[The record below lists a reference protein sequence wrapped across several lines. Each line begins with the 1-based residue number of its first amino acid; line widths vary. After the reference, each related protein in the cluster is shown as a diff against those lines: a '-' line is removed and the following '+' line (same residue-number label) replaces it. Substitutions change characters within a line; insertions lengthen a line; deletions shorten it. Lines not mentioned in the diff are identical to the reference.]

1 MTKEEFKKKYSE
13 YRKALKVAYRF
24 GKESYIKAL
33 YSSKL
38 FNEIYSKEVRP
49 VSIKCYL
56 SLPVRGV

>member
-13 YRKALKVAYRF
+13 YRKQLKVAYRL

-33 YSSKL
+33 YSSQL
-38 FNEIYSKEVRP
+38 FNDVYSKEVRP

-56 SLPVRGV
+56 ALPARGV